1 MFSPQQEV
9 VLDGELSLNLNI
21 DGDLSLDLHMDGE
34 AGTVIKVVERDAPTY
49 QGQTTV
55 TPDFEGTVLETAQKI
70 VLTDITVNPI
80 QVSRTSNSSGGT
92 TVYIG
97 GLISG

>member
-9 VLDGELSLNLNI
+9 VLDGELLLDLHI
-21 DGDLSLDLHMDGE
+21 DGDMSLSIPVDGE
-34 AGTVIKVVERDAPTY
+34 TGTVIKVVERDAPTY
-49 QGQTTV
+49 TGQTV
-55 TPDFEGTVLETAQKI
+55 VNPDFDGIVLETAQKI
-70 VLTDITVNPI
+70 VLSDITVNPI

-97 GLISG
+97 GLING

>member
-34 AGTVIKVVERDAPTY
+34 AGTVIKVSDYAYPLYTGSIEVTPSAETQILPTINR
-49 QGQTTV
+49 TV
-55 TPDFEGTVLETAQKI
+55 TDNI
-70 VLTDITVNPI
+70 IINPI
-80 QVSRTSNSSGGT
+80 PSN
-92 TVYIG
+92 Y
-97 GLISG
+97 GLITWNGSTLTVS